1 MGILNGMTNVTKYY
15 FEALILVVQF
25 KCKELMLDITL
36 NMQRPCPTNGQ
47 RPLRTLKTL
56 RVYSFLQINPQGVIL
71 LTFYKTDA
79 FEKW

>member
-1 MGILNGMTNVTKYY
+1 
-15 FEALILVVQF
+15 
-25 KCKELMLDITL
+25 MLDITL

-56 RVYSFLQINPQGVIL
+56 GVYSFLQINPKGVIL
-71 LTFYKTDA
+71 LTFYKKDA